1 MTSPRRRAHPRDRD
15 ERGAASVFVVGMSVM
30 LFVCAGLVVDGGLAI
45 NARMAVADD
54 AEQASRIGAD
64 SIDIDTLR
72 SEQRLVID
80 EIAAEQRAAQFL
92 SDRGY
97 GAGQYSVRATGDTV
111 VVTVR
116 DTVEPMIL
124 QIVQIPPFNV
134 EATAASSPETGF

>member
-1 MTSPRRRAHPRDRD
+1 MRRRPHDRWGRD
-15 ERGAASVFVVGMSVM
+15 ERGAAAVFVVGMSVM

-64 SIDIDTLR
+64 SIDVDTLR
-72 SEQRLVID
+72 AEQRLVID
-80 EIAAEQRAAQFL
+80 QRMAEQRAAQFL

-97 GAGQYSVRATGDTV
+97 GPGQYAVSVTGDSV

-116 DTVEPMIL
+116 DSVEPMIL
-124 QIVQIPPFNV
+124 QIVQIPPFDV
-134 EATAASSPETGF
+134 EATAASTPETGF